1 MKKIYF
7 LSLFFFLLTLT
18 VYSQIRTSSFGF
30 STPSSS
36 SSDPDGSSS
45 ENAASSAYAIKQ
57 AYPSSTDGVYW
68 ISNESINSG
77 TPFQIYADMTTDGGG
92 WMLLASAGG
101 SGAASQGNSV
111 TSLVI

>member
-7 LSLFFFLLTLT
+7 FIVFFFFSLTF
-18 VYSQIRTSSFGF
+18 YSQIRPSSFGF

-77 TPFQIYADMTTDGGG
+77 TPFQIYADMTTDAVSYTH
-92 WMLLASAGG
+92 LRAHE
-101 SGAASQGNSV
+101 
-111 TSLVI
+111 T

>member
-36 SSDPDGSSS
+36 PSDPDGSSS

-77 TPFQIYADMTTDGGG
+77 TLFKYMRI
-92 WMLLASAGG
+92 
-101 SGAASQGNSV
+101 
-111 TSLVI
+111 

>member
-7 LSLFFFLLTLT
+7 FIVFFFFALTF
-18 VYSQIRTSSFGF
+18 YGQIRPSGFGF

-77 TPFQIYADMTTDGGG
+77 TPFQIYADMTTDG
-92 WMLLASAGG
+92 
-101 SGAASQGNSV
+101 
-111 TSLVI
+111 